1 LSQRFLLRQCLSCS
15 LLPFG
20 LELRI
25 LNASR
30 LLTRSLLPLCI
41 LLGRDLSLS
50 HLPLC
55 LLLGRYLLLSS
66 LSLRLLLGH
75 RLSCSLL
82 PFDLESRIL
91 EVSRLVTDG
100 FDRRQILSADLVPL
114 QQLPGGIVAGLDQQ
128 VHRPLDQFGAGDGVA
143 VGQRPAGRNADGV
156 LQFGAVAPR
165 RHLPVD
171 PFGGLALGSSGAH
184 GSVSGVRGRQDM

>member
-41 LLGRDLSLS
+41 LLGRNLSLS

-100 FDRRQILSADLVPL
+100 ILLRGFLTLIRRRESF
-114 QQLPGGIVAGLDQQ
+114 LPSQ
-128 VHRPLDQFGAGDGVA
+128 VDHFLRCVLFNSRRHRPCDVLTPIQSNHI
-143 VGQRPAGRNADGV
+143 GRWN
-156 LQFGAVAPR
+156 
-165 RHLPVD
+165 
-171 PFGGLALGSSGAH
+171 
-184 GSVSGVRGRQDM
+184 GRQCRVI